1 MPAEPKGGHCQPTTA
16 SFEHRPDANNLF
28 TDGEKEALT
37 RKDERRRT
45 GEKKPKT
52 LVSWLKNYRYSA
64 KLNWP
69 KIVSVDKLMI
79 PGLTTINASSFTNQ
93 SATGR
98 E

>member
-16 SFEHRPDANNLF
+16 SSEHRLDANNLF

-37 RKDERRRT
+37 RKDERRRP
-45 GEKKPKT
+45 GEKKSQT

-69 KIVSVDKLMI
+69 KMVSVFQLMKKI
-79 PGLTTINASSFTNQ
+79 LGV
-93 SATGR
+93 
-98 E
+98 